1 MKTAFPLAPSAPRP
15 VILLVD
21 DTPANLDLLR
31 AMLSPYYDLRIA
43 NRGAKALAICASGEP
58 IDLILL
64 DVMMPEMDGFAV
76 CRTLRAQPATREVPI
91 IFLTAKNETEDIVS
105 GFACGA
111 NDYVTKPFRPPELLP
126 RVKTHLMLRAQQRE
140 IETKNTELKEML
152 HIISHDVR
160 NHFSVLSMAM
170 DIITLRPEVGLA
182 KYLPFIAAAV
192 RNGIGLTSV
201 VRDLRHAEDKPL
213 ALRAVSLPTAMAEAL
228 LLANYKLI
236 AKQITVTNEVP
247 AAVILAEP
255 YSLTSSILGNLLD
268 NAIKFS
274 SPGGTITISATV
286 EAETVCLSFRDQGIG
301 MPPAVQSHLFDISR
315 GNSRT
320 DTDGQKG
327 SGFGMPL
334 MARLMK
340 KYGGAIEVVSR
351 DISTHP
357 DDHGTEFKIWFKRP
371 PHEPVPAPLTLER

>member
-1 MKTAFPLAPSAPRP
+1 MNTAFPLAPSAPRP

-43 NRGAKALAICASGEP
+43 NRGAKALAICASSEP
-58 IDLILL
+58 IDLLLL
-64 DVMMPEMDGFAV
+64 DVMMPEMDGFTV
-76 CRTLRAQPATREVPI
+76 CRALRAQPATRELPI
-91 IFLTAKNETEDIVS
+91 IFLTAKHETEDIVS

-111 NDYVTKPFRPPELLP
+111 NDYITKPFRPPELLL
-126 RVKTHLMLRAQQRE
+126 RIKMHLRQRAQQRE

-160 NHFSVLSMAM
+160 NHFSVLSMAL

-182 KYLPFIAAAV
+182 KYLPLIATAV
-192 RNGIGLTSV
+192 RNGIRLTSV
-201 VRDLRHAEDKPL
+201 VRDLRHADDNPL
-213 ALRAVSLPTAMAEAL
+213 ALDAVSLPTALAEAL
-228 LLANYKLI
+228 LLAKSKLI
-236 AKQITVTNEVP
+236 AKKITVTNEVP

-255 YSLTSSILGNLLD
+255 HSLTSSVLGNLLD

-274 SPGGTITISATV
+274 SPGGTIVISATV
-286 EAETVCLSFRDQGIG
+286 EAEAVCLSFKDWGIG
-301 MPPAVQSHLFDISR
+301 MPLAVQAHLFDISR
-315 GNSRT
+315 SNSRM

-340 KYGGAIEVVSR
+340 RYGGAIEVISR
-351 DISTHP
+351 DIATHP

-371 PHEPVPAPLTLER
+371 PHEPVPAPLPLER

>member
-1 MKTAFPLAPSAPRP
+1 MNTAFPLAPSAPRP

-43 NRGAKALAICASGEP
+43 NRGAKALAICASSEP
-58 IDLILL
+58 IDLLLL
-64 DVMMPEMDGFAV
+64 DVMMPEMDGFTV
-76 CRTLRAQPATREVPI
+76 CRALRAQPATRELPI
-91 IFLTAKNETEDIVS
+91 IFLTAKHETEDIVS

-111 NDYVTKPFRPPELLP
+111 NDYITKPFRPPELLL
-126 RVKTHLMLRAQQRE
+126 RIKMHLRQRAQQRE

-160 NHFSVLSMAM
+160 NHFSVLSMAL

-182 KYLPFIAAAV
+182 KYLPLIATAV
-192 RNGIGLTSV
+192 RNGIRLTSV
-201 VRDLRHAEDKPL
+201 VRDLRHVDDNPL
-213 ALRAVSLPTAMAEAL
+213 ALDAVSLPTALAEAL
-228 LLANYKLI
+228 LLAKSKLI
-236 AKQITVTNEVP
+236 AKKITVTNEVP

-255 YSLTSSILGNLLD
+255 HSLTSSVLGNLLD

-274 SPGGTITISATV
+274 SPGGTIVISATV
-286 EAETVCLSFRDQGIG
+286 EAEAVCLSFKDWGIG
-301 MPPAVQSHLFDISR
+301 MPLAVQAHLFDISR
-315 GNSRT
+315 SNSRM

-340 KYGGAIEVVSR
+340 RYGGAIEVISR
-351 DISTHP
+351 DIATHP

-371 PHEPVPAPLTLER
+371 PHEPVPAPLPLER